1 MKKSEQIEFQDQI
14 DNFNFYQQ
22 ERNLNKE
29 LVEEVEIKIS
39 TQKSIS
45 SVTKNI
51 LEKKNKAEQGT
62 LI

>member
-1 MKKSEQIEFQDQI
+1 MFEDLDEAEEI
-14 DNFNFYQQ
+14 FNATA
-22 ERNLNKE
+22 NKE
-29 LVEEVEIKIS
+29 EEIKIS

>member
-1 MKKSEQIEFQDQI
+1 MFEDLDEAEEI
-14 DNFNFYQQ
+14 FNATA
-22 ERNLNKE
+22 NK
-29 LVEEVEIKIS
+29 EVEIKIS

-62 LI
+62 LIWKKLVFLLYLSL